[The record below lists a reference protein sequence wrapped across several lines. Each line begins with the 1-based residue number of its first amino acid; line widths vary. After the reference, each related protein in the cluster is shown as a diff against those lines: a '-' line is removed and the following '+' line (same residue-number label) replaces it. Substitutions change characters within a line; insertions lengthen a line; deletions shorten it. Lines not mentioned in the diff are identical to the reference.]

1 MLTEDFLNCFSSD
14 SVLVNSAVPKSTI
27 LNGVADEILEMV
39 NSYAS
44 DAVVFLKKGDC
55 VNAFAAA
62 AYGYGWLDCG
72 IYLGFLT
79 GRETAPIPTLENT
92 VSEELIEHL
101 TEKTNRYQRMLND
114 AVNCVEISPDSG
126 SVMYTAAEKIMRT
139 AKSHLSAGGLIM
151 RADMVNALSI
161 FSYGYGWLD
170 CGVRAGLFQIKG
182 DRHLFTI

>member
-1 MLTEDFLNCFSSD
+1 MLINDFLNCYSSD
-14 SVLVNSAVPKSTI
+14 SALVDAAVPKATI
-27 LNGVADEILEMV
+27 LNGIAVEILEMV

-44 DAVVFLKKGDC
+44 DAGVFLKKGDS

-72 IYLGFLT
+72 IYLGFLA

-92 VSEELIEHL
+92 ITPDLKEHL
-101 TEKTNRYQRMLND
+101 SEKTGRYKKMLTD
-114 AVNCVEISPDSG
+114 AVSCVEISADTG
-126 SVMYTAAEKIMRT
+126 SLMFTAAEKILRT
-139 AKSHLSAGGLIM
+139 AKSHLSAGNIIM
-151 RADMVNALSI
+151 KADEVNALSI
-161 FSYGYGWLD
+161 ISYGYGWLD